1 MDSPA
6 QVPPPASPVG
16 VYNQPLSPSDE
27 RTWSMLSHLSV
38 LLNLVTGF
46 LGPVGALVI
55 YLVFRDRSR
64 RVAYHALQSMVFQLV
79 AWIGGGILATV
90 LWIVAGALTAIC
102 IGVILYPLAIAASL
116 IPIGALVYG
125 IIGGIKTSQ
134 GEDFKYWL
142 VGDWVRGT
150 LTG

>member
-1 MDSPA
+1 
-6 QVPPPASPVG
+6 
-16 VYNQPLSPSDE
+16 
-27 RTWSMLSHLSV
+27 MLSHLSV

>member
-1 MDSPA
+1 
-6 QVPPPASPVG
+6 
-16 VYNQPLSPSDE
+16 
-27 RTWSMLSHLSV
+27 MLSHLSV

-102 IGVILYPLAIAASL
+102 VGVILYPLAIAASL